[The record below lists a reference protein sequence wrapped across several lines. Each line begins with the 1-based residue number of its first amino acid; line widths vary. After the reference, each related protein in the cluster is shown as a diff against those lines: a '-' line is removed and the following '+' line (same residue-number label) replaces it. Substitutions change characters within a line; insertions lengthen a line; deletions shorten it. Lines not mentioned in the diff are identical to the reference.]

1 MMTNP
6 GALLLAGNPRSARRK
21 RRAKHTTKPNA
32 SEKPM
37 AATRRRRRKNR
48 AHRVAKHKAR
58 RAKRRSH
65 RKGKMP
71 AGLKAYWAEKRGKNP
86 KRHRR
91 AGRKSRM
98 KAKRHRRRRAKASN
112 PGGMMLFAA
121 PKRHRRR
128 HHRKHRAHKRRARK
142 ARNPGVKAFAMKLL
156 GGFTHLKE
164 NLHDTFV
171 RGGVKGALAA
181 VGGAAGAV
189 TAGAIV
195 ARGTTP
201 LLGMVAP
208 NLLRNTV
215 VQRVLGAANY
225 YLAGWALAKYTPGL
239 SPRVRRG
246 MLTGATVAAIVEG
259 LKPGMVHEQFAKL
272 PVVGKFFSHTL
283 PGLSD
288 QVGDYVT
295 FALNGVGNIGHN
307 TSSDRWGVPSSTE
320 EGTEDGMPDGVNDY
334 VVGVP
339 NGMGDYVTFR

>member
-1 MMTNP
+1 
-6 GALLLAGNPRSARRK
+6 
-21 RRAKHTTKPNA
+21 
-32 SEKPM
+32 M
-37 AATRRRRRKNR
+37 AATRRRRKKSR

-58 RAKRRSH
+58 RTKRRSS

-71 AGLKAYWAEKRGKNP
+71 AGLKAYWASKKMGSNP

-91 AGRKSRM
+91 ASRKSRM
-98 KAKRHRRRRAKASN
+98 KVKRHRRRAKARN
-112 PGGMMLFAA
+112 PGGLSLFAA
-121 PKRHRRR
+121 PTKHRRSR
-128 HHRKHRAHKRRARK
+128 RHRKHRAHKRRARK

-171 RGGVKGALAA
+171 KGGVKGALAA

-189 TAGAIV
+189 TAGALV

-201 LLGMVAP
+201 LIGMVAP
-208 NLLRNTV
+208 NLLRNAMV
-215 VQRVLGAANY
+215 MRVLGAANY
-225 YLAGWALAKYTPGL
+225 YLAGWALAKFTPGL
-239 SPRVRRG
+239 SPRTRRG

-259 LKPGMVHEQFAKL
+259 IKPGMVHEQFAKL
-272 PVVGKFFSHTL
+272 PVVGKFFAHTL

-288 QVGDYVT
+288 QVGDYVS

-307 TSSDRWGVPSSTE
+307 NSADRWGVPASVE
-320 EGTEDGMPDGVNDY
+320 EENEDGMPDGVNDY

-339 NGMGDYVTFR
+339 GMADYVTFR